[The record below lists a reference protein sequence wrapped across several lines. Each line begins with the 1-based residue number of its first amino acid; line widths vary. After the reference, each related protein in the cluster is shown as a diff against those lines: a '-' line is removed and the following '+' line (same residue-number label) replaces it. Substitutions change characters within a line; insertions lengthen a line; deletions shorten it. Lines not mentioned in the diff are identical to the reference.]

1 MKSPGFLVAERA
13 LAQHSDKLGA
23 VTASPKELAATLTE
37 AAVRMQTAIAQ
48 ELLELTGNTLP
59 EVSVGKVDRVAVP
72 KAHRLLDLVG
82 VHMLLGMR
90 GAGEVLVSLD
100 RTSALMLTDQVFGGT
115 GETPAILPD
124 RLPAAAGLTMTRLGE
139 ALGRGLGKAFDR
151 PSALA
156 LARQD
161 EVLGKLLPARD
172 EDMLCLMRTQITVGS
187 SDPWTVTIIIREAEA
202 ERLLDTSSG
211 ASMRAQHGDRRRP
224 DRAPFADMPLVLT
237 ATLAELRVPVSRLAA
252 LQPGD
257 ILPIPMRS
265 EIPLRLG
272 AVEIARAQA
281 GSDNGQIALRLT
293 RMAWNERNP
302 QNDG

>member
-13 LAQHSDKLGA
+13 LAQHSEKLGA
-23 VTASPKELAATLTE
+23 ASVSPKELSATLGE
-37 AAVRMQTAIAQ
+37 ASARMQDALAQ
-48 ELLELTGNTLP
+48 ELLELTGNILPDVTL
-59 EVSVGKVDRVAVP
+59 GKIDRVAAP
-72 KAHRLLDLVG
+72 KVHKLIDLVG

-100 RTSALMLTDQVFGGT
+100 RTSALMLTDQVFGGD
-115 GETPAILPD
+115 GAAPAALPD
-124 RLPAAAGLTMTRLGE
+124 RLPAAANLTMTRLGT
-139 ALGRGLGKAFDR
+139 ALGRAFGTAFDR

-161 EVLGKLLPARD
+161 EVLGKLLPAR
-172 EDMLCLMRTQITVGS
+172 EEEMLHLIRAQVSVDG
-187 SDPWTVTIIIREAEA
+187 SDPWTISIVIRESEA
-202 ERLLDTSSG
+202 ERLLDSSAG
-211 ASMRAQHGDRRRP
+211 AATRAQHGDRRRP
-224 DRAPFADMPLVLT
+224 DSAPFGDMPLVLT
-237 ATLAELRVPVSRLAA
+237 ATLAELRVPVSRLAC

-257 ILPIPMRS
+257 TLPIPIRS

-281 GSDNGQIALRLT
+281 GANNGQIALRLT
-293 RMAWNERNP
+293 RMAWNKRTS